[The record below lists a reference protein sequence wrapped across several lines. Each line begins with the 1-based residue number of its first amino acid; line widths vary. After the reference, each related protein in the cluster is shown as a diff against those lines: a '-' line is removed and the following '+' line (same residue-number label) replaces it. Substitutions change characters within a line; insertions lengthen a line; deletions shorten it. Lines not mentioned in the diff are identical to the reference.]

1 MNIYLR
7 AWPRPREQI
16 RPPHRRRRG
25 PSLERWCDVPP
36 ALRPVPAR
44 GNYQPAKAEMLTVL
58 RSSSCTCESL
68 LKHCKRVIV
77 NRNPLFDFKTYQ
89 ISARFAALCALANP
103 LSTRASEAYD
113 GRIRTPNQNSVDH
126 NVPEAAMKLI
136 RFAALYLLA
145 ALVALPFV
153 DGLRTS
159 AAPPVSKFVLVAH
172 CGAGD
177 YSKAPPAYIQSRREA
192 LADAIK
198 QGYKILA
205 AGGTSLDAVE
215 TTIRSM
221 EDSGQFDA
229 GRGAYY
235 TRAGV
240 PEMDA
245 AIMDGNT
252 LAAGSVAAL
261 QHIANPIHLAR
272 LVMEKTPHVMLV
284 GTGAERFAESQG
296 IDLVSPYYFYNERL
310 WQQYQRAKEKDAE
323 DKKKSSA
330 LPAAPITEYGTVG
343 VVALDQHG
351 NLAAGTSTGGTT
363 YKMPGRVG
371 DSPIIGAGTYANNES
386 CGVSGT
392 GVGEFFMRNIVA
404 ADICERVRYLH
415 VPLEQAANDVV
426 MRELVEQNGEG
437 GVIALDHQGNVATA
451 FNTTGM
457 ITGTVRPDGKIEM
470 KGWSKTAEPIFVPAT
485 Q

>member
-1 MNIYLR
+1 M
-7 AWPRPREQI
+7 
-16 RPPHRRRRG
+16 
-25 PSLERWCDVPP
+25 
-36 ALRPVPAR
+36 
-44 GNYQPAKAEMLTVL
+44 KLT
-58 RSSSCTCESL
+58 RISW
-68 LKHCKRVIV
+68 
-77 NRNPLFDFKTYQ
+77 LF
-89 ISARFAALCALANP
+89 ILIAALLFTNH
-103 LSTRASEAYD
+103 TR
-113 GRIRTPNQNSVDH
+113 T
-126 NVPEAAMKLI
+126 AA
-136 RFAALYLLA
+136 
-145 ALVALPFV
+145 
-153 DGLRTS
+153 T
-159 AAPPVSKFVLVAH
+159 APPPPNFVLVAH
-172 CGAGD
+172 SGAGD
-177 YSKAPPAYIQSRREA
+177 ISKAPPEFIESRRA
-192 LADAIK
+192 AMVVAIRK
-198 QGYKILA
+198 GYAILA

-215 TTIRSM
+215 STIRSM
-221 EDSGQFDA
+221 EDAGLFDS

-235 TRAGV
+235 TRDGI

-245 AIMDGNT
+245 AIMDGKT

-296 IDLVSPYYFYNERL
+296 IELVSPYYFYNERL
-310 WQQYQRAKEKDAE
+310 WQQYQRAKEKADE

-330 LPAAPITEYGTVG
+330 LPADPMSADPMSTDPMSDDPMSEHGTVG

-415 VPLEQAANDVV
+415 VSLEQAANDVV
-426 MRELVEQNGEG
+426 MKELVDQKGEG
-437 GVIALDHQGNVATA
+437 GVIALDHQGNVATP

-457 ITGTVRPDGKIEM
+457 ITGTVRQDGKIEM
-470 KGWSKTAEPIFVPAT
+470 KGWNKTATPIIVPAT

>member
-1 MNIYLR
+1 
-7 AWPRPREQI
+7 
-16 RPPHRRRRG
+16 
-25 PSLERWCDVPP
+25 
-36 ALRPVPAR
+36 
-44 GNYQPAKAEMLTVL
+44 
-58 RSSSCTCESL
+58 
-68 LKHCKRVIV
+68 
-77 NRNPLFDFKTYQ
+77 
-89 ISARFAALCALANP
+89 
-103 LSTRASEAYD
+103 
-113 GRIRTPNQNSVDH
+113 
-126 NVPEAAMKLI
+126 MKLI
-136 RFAALYLLA
+136 RLA
-145 ALVALPFV
+145 ALCLFVALVVLLFV
-153 DGLRTS
+153 DGPRTS
-159 AAPPVSKFVLVAH
+159 AAPPASNFVLVAH

-252 LAAGSVAAL
+252 LSAGSVASL

-284 GTGAERFAESQG
+284 GAGAEEFAKSQG
-296 IDLVSPYYFYNERL
+296 IELVSPFYFYNEQL
-310 WQQYQRAKEKDAE
+310 WLRYKMAKAAE
-323 DKKKSSA
+323 EKKSAA
-330 LPAAPITEYGTVG
+330 LKLDSDDEHGTVG
-343 VVALDQHG
+343 VVALDQQG
-351 NLAAGTSTGGTT
+351 NLAAGTSTGGTVL
-363 YKMPGRVG
+363 KMPGRVG

-386 CGVSGT
+386 CGVSATGT
-392 GVGEFFMRNIVA
+392 GEFFMRNIVA

-415 VPLEQAANDVV
+415 VSLEQAANDVV
-426 MRELVEQNGEG
+426 MKELVDQKGDG
-437 GVIALDHQGNVATA
+437 GVIALDRQGNVTTP

-457 ITGTVRPDGKIEM
+457 MNGTVRSDGQISL
-470 KGWSKTAEPIFVPAT
+470 KGWSKTAEPVIVPAS